1 MLRSMTL
8 FGIKGVAMPNCL
20 MSAPEILKFVIDTNC
35 YPNVSDAHRT
45 LLIVPVTVLW
55 LKEVSQK

>member
-1 MLRSMTL
+1 MTL